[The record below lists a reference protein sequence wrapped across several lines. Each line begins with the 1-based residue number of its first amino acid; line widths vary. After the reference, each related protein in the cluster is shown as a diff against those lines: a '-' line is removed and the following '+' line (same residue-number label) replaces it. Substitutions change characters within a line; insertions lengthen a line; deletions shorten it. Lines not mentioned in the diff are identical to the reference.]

1 MNTRTP
7 LRRRLGDER
16 FGPATSQMLKR
27 VPADS
32 IEFREIYFSMDPR
45 FREREN
51 EERIEQVRQDILSP
65 EGPTRWESAT
75 IFYLA
80 KSMYLK
86 QSLQIKRSLTAHAGK
101 TLNTALKIPPGTM
114 LADGNSPE

>member
-1 MNTRTP
+1 MCTRAP
-7 LRRRLGDER
+7 LGRQLGDER

-27 VPADS
+27 VAANP

-45 FREREN
+45 FRDRED

-65 EGPTRWESAT
+65 GRPTRWKSAT

-86 QSLQIKRSLTAHAGK
+86 QSLHIKRSLTAHPGK
-101 TLNTALKIPPGTM
+101 TLNTAAENPARDYVG
-114 LADGNSPE
+114 GWQ

>member
-1 MNTRTP
+1 
-7 LRRRLGDER
+7 
-16 FGPATSQMLKR
+16 MLKR
-27 VPADS
+27 VAADP

-45 FREREN
+45 FRDRED

-65 EGPTRWESAT
+65 GRPTRWKSAT

-86 QSLQIKRSLTAHAGK
+86 QSLHIKRSLTAHPGK
-101 TLNTALKIPPGTM
+101 TLKLAHLPETVDLGIVPVQEATRRFAPP
-114 LADGNSPE
+114 APRAR